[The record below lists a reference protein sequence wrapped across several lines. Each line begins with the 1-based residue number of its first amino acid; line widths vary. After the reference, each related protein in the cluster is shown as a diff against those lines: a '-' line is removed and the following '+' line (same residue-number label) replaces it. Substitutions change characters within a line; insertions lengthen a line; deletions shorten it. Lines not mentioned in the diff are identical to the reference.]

1 MGYSFGDFLND
12 LQPVGVG
19 IQNVIGGEQK
29 LVGGV
34 FNTLFSTV
42 GGIGKDISGTLSSLS
57 TPLLLLGGGIL
68 LLLSVLKK

>member
-34 FNTLFSTV
+34 FNGLFTTV
-42 GGIGKDISGTLSSLS
+42 GGISKDVSGTLSSLS
-57 TPLLLLGGGIL
+57 LHLMLLGGGIL
-68 LLLSVLKK
+68 LLSVLKK